1 MSSLCCPSASSS
13 PRILGSAKRTKALLS
28 VTCMQSQRIRT
39 VLLARI
45 SERGFKLALVLL
57 HQFSLLAV
65 CRWRSS
71 AIVPFTWVRFWGLCV
86 LLSRFISLSKQ
97 LQTWIFTVDYRLWN
111 IIINPGL
118 HLKSFFFL
126 LFFFLSF
133 SPYCS
138 VFFFLFHERFA
149 ISKLSQLYFDKV
161 TSSLAPPR
169 SDFPLSRSP
178 LSFR

>member
-118 HLKSFFFL
+118 HLKSFFSS
-126 LFFFLSF
+126 FFFLSF

-138 VFFFLFHERFA
+138 VFFLFHERFA
-149 ISKLSQLYFDKV
+149 ISKLSQLYFHIV